1 MFSKFQTMKLKMIKV
16 KKDKMEI
23 MSDFESLPLF
33 SLFLNEFYLKRFLL
47 KKMYFNKEIICKIL
61 FE

>member
-23 MSDFESLPLF
+23 MSDFGSLPLF
-33 SLFLNEFYLKRFLL
+33 SLFLNENLFKTIFV
-47 KKMYFNKEIICKIL
+47 KENV
-61 FE
+61 F